1 MQKVSGPIS
10 QRIAA
15 NSGYPPDR
23 VLGAADVA
31 RRFGVTRQR
40 VGQIA
45 REDRTFP
52 RAGLHGPY
60 GESAWLAAGIEC
72 WAAAH
77 RPTADTGRF
86 GSEAAALLLHAESV
100 AEQVGHAYISSG
112 HVWHALASGVGG
124 TPIAEAIRSMGFDP
138 ATIEERLRR
147 IDPGL
152 GSSRSR
158 RMTPA
163 TQNRLEAAD
172 KAVRTAG
179 RRGVLPTD
187 IALAFVDSRRDRSGS
202 DDHLIAYGERRGLDT
217 AELRRRITVVAADLD
232 ARADFPST
240 PLPKRRPP
248 RRAAKRPT
256 WLDLAPNPLGHDP
269 WVRRPWG
276 AGFAVT
282 REGRHLTLDDK
293 HWFFFI
299 DADGYCVLAA
309 DGRPVGYRYRVLH
322 KMPKR
327 LPGRPKMEILPMPP
341 FPLSGWPDRRY
352 IRDD

>member
-1 MQKVSGPIS
+1 MRKITEKTPKRVVAWSGHPEE
-10 QRIAA
+10 RILGMAEVAA
-15 NSGYPPDR
+15 
-23 VLGAADVA
+23 
-31 RRFGVTRQR
+31 RFGVTRQR

-45 REDRTFP
+45 RADRTFP
-52 RAGLHGPY
+52 RPGLNDGAGA
-60 GESAWLAAGIEC
+60 AWLAAGIEG

-86 GSEAAALLLHAESV
+86 GPEVAALIIHAESI
-100 AEQVGHAYISSG
+100 AGQVGHPYVSSV

-124 TPIAEAIRSMGFDP
+124 TALADAIRSMGLDP
-138 ATIEERLRR
+138 ATIDEWFRR
-147 IDPGL
+147 VDPGL
-152 GSSRSR
+152 GASRSR

-163 TQNRLEAAD
+163 TQDRLEAAD
-172 KAVRTAG
+172 KVVRTAG
-179 RRGVLPTD
+179 RTTVLPTD
-187 IALAFVDSRRDRSGS
+187 VALAFVDSHRYRWGS
-202 DDHLIAYGERRGLDT
+202 DDHLIACGERRGLDT
-217 AELRRRITVVAADLD
+217 AELRRRITVVAADPD
-232 ARADFPST
+232 ALVDFPST

-248 RRAAKRPT
+248 RRGARRPT

-282 REGRHLTLDDK
+282 REGKHLTFEDR

-299 DADGYCVLAA
+299 DADGYYVRAA

-341 FPLSGWPDRRY
+341 FPLRDWPDRRY
-352 IRDD
+352 VRED